1 MGSSI
6 FGSLFGGFF
15 GRATG
20 GATQAELSSLHYHNK
35 FSDFLPYFAFDE
47 ETEVYHNTDGTQG
60 FIWECTPLVFSA
72 DKTLQISEAL
82 MRLPLPPMS
91 TLQLMLHSDENIKP
105 FLEAYKHLRA
115 NSDNPL
121 VHDAVDSYCDF
132 LQVCTKG
139 VPQLSNIPLRNLR
152 LIISL
157 KIPAKSGLK
166 LSEVRSSV
174 HETLN
179 AMRMRPRAMAPPALL
194 EWLRR
199 LLNDSVPERKMAD
212 GRELASAYN
221 DNIPIGK
228 QALLSE
234 TDISVNDDHIQIG
247 ERTWKCMTP
256 KTYPQEVDP
265 LTTKELFGGIWGVRS
280 DNEQHR
286 TPFLY
291 SLNIIF
297 DNLKNQIRNKCDL
310 ILLQS
315 AAGSFARTLQRK
327 QDEHTWAIDKIDQGA
342 VFVRVM
348 PMFWFIGDSY
358 EKTDDAIKRGKTM
371 WEAAGYVMQEEK
383 DILAALLLS
392 SLPMG
397 MRASKHNLNMLER
410 DTIVDPAAVCNIL
423 PVQGDFSGSN
433 EAVMLQQGRSG
444 QIVPIS
450 IFSKAAN
457 NFNGFVAATSGG
469 GKSFYINNLCFSHYT
484 AGAILRI
491 VDIGGSYKKL
501 CHILGET
508 YLDFGPGNNICI
520 NPFSNIVDVEEDLPA
535 ISAIVMQMCYSSSDA
550 PEIDET
556 EYTLVKDAV
565 RWAYATKKNAASV
578 DDVYHYLLEYPEYL
592 AEGRKVTEAMKN
604 FAHHLAYNMFEFTSQ
619 GSYGSYFVGESNFD
633 IADSKFLLLEL
644 EALKNSRD
652 LFKVITLLVLDA
664 VTRDL
669 YLSDRSQR
677 RMVIFD
683 EAWQF
688 LSGASGN
695 RMMADMIEAGFRR
708 ARKYQGSF
716 FVITQSILDRQLF
729 GAIGDIIWS
738 NADYKILLESKDYD
752 KAVAEKLIDYDEF
765 TVEILK
771 SMQRSGTKYSE
782 IYMDTPFGAGIV
794 RLAVDPFSY
803 YLYTSH
809 AEETAEM
816 DSMVAG
822 GMEYREAIHE
832 MVRKYRG
839 GSAPSCS
846 LEGRKVAVNG

>member
-1 MGSSI
+1 MVKSI
-6 FGSLFGGFF
+6 LGTIFNGLL
-15 GRATG
+15 GRDSC
-20 GATQAELSSLHYHNK
+20 GATMAELSSLHYHNK
-35 FSDFLPYFAFDE
+35 FSDFLPYMAYDA
-47 ETEVYHNTDGTQG
+47 ETEIYHNTDGSTG
-60 FIWECTPLVFSA
+60 FLWECTPLVFSA

-91 TLQLMLHSDENIKP
+91 VIQLLLHSDDNIKP
-105 FLEAYKHLRA
+105 FLEAYRSLRA
-115 NSDNPL
+115 GSDIPL
-121 VHDAVDSYCDF
+121 VHDAVESYCDF

-139 VPQLSNIPLRNLR
+139 VPQLSSIPLRNIR
-152 LIISL
+152 LIVSL
-157 KIPAKSGLK
+157 KIPVKGNVK
-166 LSEVRSSV
+166 HQEIRSSIN
-174 HETLN
+174 ETLS
-179 AMRMRPRAMAPPALL
+179 AMRMRPRPLQPPALL

-199 LLNDSVPERKMAD
+199 LLNDSVPERKLPD
-212 GRELASAYN
+212 GTELASAYN
-221 DNIPIGK
+221 DNLPISK
-228 QALLSE
+228 QAILSGTE
-234 TDISVNDDHIQIG
+234 IDVNSDHIQIG
-247 ERTWKCMTP
+247 KSFWKCMTP
-256 KTYPQEVDP
+256 MTYPQEVDP

-291 SLNIIF
+291 ALNIIF
-297 DNLKNQIRNKCDL
+297 DNLKSQIRNKCDL

-315 AAGSFARTLQRK
+315 AAGSFARTLHRK
-327 QDEHTWAIDKIDQGA
+327 QDEHTWAIDQIDQGK
-342 VFVRVM
+342 VFARVM
-348 PMFWFIGDSY
+348 PMMWFIGDSY
-358 EKTDDAIKRGKTM
+358 EKADEAIKRGKTM

-383 DILAALLLS
+383 SILSALFIS

-397 MRASKHNLNMLER
+397 MRATKHNLNMLER
-410 DTIVDPAAVCNIL
+410 DTIVDSAAVCNIL

-444 QIVPIS
+444 QIVPLS
-450 IFSKAAN
+450 IFSKLAN
-457 NFNGFVAATSGG
+457 NFNGFCAATSGG
-469 GKSFYINNLCFSHYT
+469 GKSFMINNLCFSHYT

-501 CHILGET
+501 CHILGEK
-508 YLDFGPGNNICI
+508 YLDFEAGNNICI

-535 ISAIVMQMCYSSSDA
+535 ISAIVMQMCYSSSDE
-550 PEIDET
+550 PDINEL
-556 EYTLVKDAV
+556 EYTLVKDGV
-565 RWAYATKKNAASV
+565 RWAYSAKGKEASV
-578 DDVYHYLLEYPEYL
+578 DDVYEYLREYPHYI
-592 AEGRKVTEAMKN
+592 AEGRRVTSTIEEH
-604 FAHHLAYNMFEFTSQ
+604 AHHLAYNMFEFTSH
-619 GSYGSYFVGESNFD
+619 GSYGNYFVGESNFD

-652 LFKVITLLVLDA
+652 LFKVVTLLVLDA

-695 RMMADMIEAGFRR
+695 RMMADMIESGFRR

-729 GAIGDIIWS
+729 GAIGNIIWA

-752 KAVAEKLIDYDEF
+752 KALSEKLIDYDEF

-771 SMQRSGTKYSE
+771 SMQRNGTKYSE
-782 IYMDTPFGAGIV
+782 IYMDTPFGAGVV

-803 YLYTSH
+803 YLFTSH

-816 DSMVAG
+816 DRMVEG

-832 MVRKYRG
+832 MIRKYRSG
-839 GSAPSCS
+839 
-846 LEGRKVAVNG
+846 